1 MARHLS
7 MTFLVRSAALS
18 LLAAAATLLGSSHA
32 LALAC
37 SNNPAQFSRW
47 LHAFKQ
53 EAVGQGISPQTVSY
67 ALDGLTYDP
76 ATIAKD
82 RGQGVFAQTFLQFS
96 GRMVSANRLQ
106 LGAQL
111 LKKYANVFAKIEQ
124 QYGVPGPVLVAFWG
138 LETDFGKVMGNMQ
151 TMRSL
156 ATLSFD
162 CRRPDEFQEQLL
174 YALRVI
180 ERGDLSP
187 QEMRGPAHGEV
198 GQFQF
203 QPKNYFEHAVDFDG
217 DGRRDLIRSAPDSLA
232 SAANLLQSKGWR
244 AKQPWLEQVRVPTD
258 LPWEQADV
266 TIKKPRSFWAQHG
279 VTYLNGQP
287 VPADDLLAGLVLP
300 MGRNGPAFLA
310 YPNFD
315 IYLEWNQSL
324 VYTTTAAYYATRL
337 AGAPALNRGNG
348 PIETLSLAETKEIQQ
363 RLAKLGFDVGKID
376 GVVGA
381 ASRNAIRTMQTK
393 YGLAADG
400 YPSAELLAYLR
411 GGN

>member
-1 MARHLS
+1 MARHPI
-7 MTFLVRSAALS
+7 TNFID
-18 LLAAAATLLGSSHA
+18 LAARAGVYAAVLIGLAPHA
-32 LALAC
+32 FAAC
-37 SNNPAQFSRW
+37 ASPAEFGRW
-47 LHAFKQ
+47 LQGFKK
-53 EAVGQGISPQTVSY
+53 EAVAQGISPSTVSY
-67 ALDGLTYDP
+67 ALDGLSYDP

-82 RGQGVFAQTFLQFS
+82 RGQGVFAQSFLQFS

-106 LGAQL
+106 VGGAL
-111 LKKYANVFAKIEQ
+111 LKKYADTFSRIEQ

-138 LETDFGKVMGNMQ
+138 LETDFGKVMGKME

-162 CRRPDEFQEQLL
+162 CRRPEEFQEQLL
-174 YALRVI
+174 YALRVV

-203 QPKNYFEHAVDFDG
+203 QPKNYYEFAVDFDG
-217 DGRRDLIRSAPDSLA
+217 DGRRDLVRSAPDSLA
-232 SAANLLQSKGWR
+232 SAASLLQSKGWR
-244 AKQPWLEQVRVPTD
+244 ANQPWLEQVRVPSD
-258 LPWEQADV
+258 LPWDQADV
-266 TIKKPRSFWAQHG
+266 TIKKPRAFWAQHG
-279 VTYLNGQP
+279 VTYLNGKP
-287 VPADDLLAGLVLP
+287 IPADNLPAGLVLP

-337 AGAPALNRGNG
+337 AGGAPLARGNG
-348 PIETLSLAETKEIQQ
+348 QIESLSLAETKEIQQ
-363 RLAKLGFDVGKID
+363 RLAKLGLDVGKID

-381 ASRNAIRTMQTK
+381 ASRQAIRTMQVK
-393 YGLAADG
+393 YGLPADG
-400 YPSAELLAYLR
+400 YPSAELLSRLR
-411 GGN
+411 AGR

>member
-1 MARHLS
+1 MTCIARI
-7 MTFLVRSAALS
+7 AALGV
-18 LLAAAATLLGSSHA
+18 LAAAAMPLAAPHA
-32 LALAC
+32 LAAC
-37 SNNPAQFSRW
+37 SNNPAQFGRW
-47 LHAFKQ
+47 LQGFKQ
-53 EAVGQGISPQTVSY
+53 EAVGQGISARTVNS
-67 ALDGLTYDP
+67 ALDGLSYDP

-82 RGQGVFAQTFLQFS
+82 RGQGVFAQSFLQFS
-96 GRMVSANRLQ
+96 GRMVSSNRLQ
-106 LGAQL
+106 VGAQL
-111 LKKYANVFAKIEQ
+111 LKKYANVFAKIQQ

-138 LETDFGKVMGNMQ
+138 LETDFGKVMGNME

-162 CRRPDEFQEQLL
+162 CRRPEEFQEQLL

-187 QEMRGPAHGEV
+187 HEMRGPAHGEV

-203 QPKNYFEHAVDFDG
+203 QPKNYYEHAVDFDG

-232 SAANLLQSKGWR
+232 SAANYLQSIGWR
-244 AKQPWLEQVRVPTD
+244 PNQPWLEQVRVPAD
-258 LPWEQADV
+258 LPWDQADV
-266 TIKKPRSFWAQHG
+266 TIKNPRSFWAQHG

-287 VPADDLLAGLVLP
+287 IPADNTPVGLVLP

-315 IYLEWNQSL
+315 IYLEWNKSL
-324 VYTTTAAYYATRL
+324 IYSTTAAYYATRL
-337 AGAPALNRGNG
+337 AGAPALARGNG
-348 PIETLSLAETKEIQQ
+348 PVESLSLAETKELQQ

-381 ASRNAIRTMQTK
+381 ASRNAIRAMQVK
-393 YGLAADG
+393 YGLPADG
-400 YPSAELLAYLR
+400 YPSAALLGRLR
-411 GGN
+411 AGR

>member
-1 MARHLS
+1 MARHLP
-7 MTFLVRSAALS
+7 MIFIARITALGV
-18 LLAAAATLLGSSHA
+18 LAAAVTLAAAPA
-32 LALAC
+32 LAAPC
-37 SNNPAQFSRW
+37 GNNPAQFGQW
-47 LHAFKQ
+47 LQMFKK
-53 EAVGQGISPQTVSY
+53 EAVAQGISPRTLNY

-82 RGQGVFAQTFLQFS
+82 RGQGVFAQTFVQFS
-96 GRMVSANRLQ
+96 GRMVSSNRLQ
-106 LGAQL
+106 VGAQL
-111 LKKYANVFAKIEQ
+111 LKKYANVFQKIEQ

-156 ATLSFD
+156 ATLGFD
-162 CRRPDEFQEQLL
+162 CRRPAEFQEQLL

-203 QPKNYFEHAVDFDG
+203 QPKNYYEFAVDFDG
-217 DGRRDLIRSAPDSLA
+217 DGRRDLVKSAPDSLA
-232 SAANLLQSKGWR
+232 SAANYLQSKGWR
-244 AKQPWLEQVRVPTD
+244 ANQPWLDQVRVPSD
-258 LPWEQADV
+258 LPWDQADV

-287 VPADDLLAGLVLP
+287 IPADNLPAGLILP

-315 IYLEWNQSL
+315 I
-324 VYTTTAAYYATRL
+324 
-337 AGAPALNRGNG
+337 
-348 PIETLSLAETKEIQQ
+348 
-363 RLAKLGFDVGKID
+363 
-376 GVVGA
+376 
-381 ASRNAIRTMQTK
+381 
-393 YGLAADG
+393 
-400 YPSAELLAYLR
+400 
-411 GGN
+411 

>member
-7 MTFLVRSAALS
+7 TTLPVRIASFGVI
-18 LLAAAATLLGSSHA
+18 AAAAMLLATPSAHA
-32 LALAC
+32 IPC
-37 SNNPAQFSRW
+37 GKNPAEFGRW
-47 LHAFKQ
+47 LQGFKQ
-53 EAVGQGISPQTVSY
+53 AAVAQGISPQTVSY
-67 ALDGLTYDP
+67 ALDGLSYDP

-82 RGQGVFAQTFLQFS
+82 RGQGVFAQSFLQFS
-96 GRMVSANRLQ
+96 GRMVSSNRLQ
-106 LGAQL
+106 VGGQL
-111 LKKYANVFAKIEQ
+111 LKKYAPVFAKIEQ

-138 LETDFGKVMGNMQ
+138 LETDFGKVMGNME

-232 SAANLLQSKGWR
+232 SAANYLQSIGWQ
-244 AKQPWLEQVRVPTD
+244 AKQPWLEQVGVPAD
-258 LPWEQADV
+258 LPWDQADV
-266 TIKKPRSFWAQHG
+266 TIKKPRSFWAEHG

-287 VPADDLLAGLVLP
+287 VPADNVPVGLVLP

-315 IYLEWNQSL
+315 IYLEWNKSL

-337 AGAPALNRGNG
+337 AGGPVLSKGNA
-348 PIETLSLAETKEIQQ
+348 PIETLSLADTKELQQ
-363 RLAKLGFDVGKID
+363 RLAKMGFDVGKID

-381 ASRNAIRTMQTK
+381 ASRDAIRAMQVK
-393 YGLAADG
+393 YGLPADG
-400 YPSAELLAYLR
+400 YPSAQLLGILR
-411 GGN
+411 SGR